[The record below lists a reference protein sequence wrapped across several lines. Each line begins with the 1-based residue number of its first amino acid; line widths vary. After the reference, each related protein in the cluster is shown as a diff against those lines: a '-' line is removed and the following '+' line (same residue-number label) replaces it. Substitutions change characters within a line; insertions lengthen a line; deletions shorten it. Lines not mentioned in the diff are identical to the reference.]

1 MKIAF
6 IKRRFLIH
14 GGAERYLERVID
26 RLLSLGNEIHLYAE
40 SWKPGERLKVNQVKT
55 VNFCSFLR
63 AYSFN
68 KNLNINLKEYDCV
81 ISFERTTK
89 QHIYR
94 AGEGT
99 HRRWL
104 EIRSQFEPF
113 YKKLSF
119 KVNPL
124 HQYYLKLEREIF
136 LKTPL
141 IIANSKMVRDE
152 VVNYYG
158 ISPDKVVVIYNGV
171 DIDKFKPGDKIELR
185 QKYGFP
191 KEVFIILFV
200 GSGFER
206 KGLGILLQALSKLKE
221 RDFFLIILG
230 KGNVKKYS
238 ELAQKLRL
246 EENVSFLGT
255 RMDIS
260 DFYALS
266 DLFVLPTIY
275 DPFSNATL
283 EAMASGLPV
292 ITTINNGVAELI
304 EEGEEGFTL
313 KNLFDREEL
322 ADKINMALKNSQKMG
337 KFARKKAEQF
347 PIEKA
352 AEEFIRC
359 IREFLS

>member
-6 IKRRFLIH
+6 IKSRFLIH
-14 GGAERYLERVID
+14 GGAERYLERLID
-26 RLLSLGNEIHLYAE
+26 RLLSLGNEIHLFAE
-40 SWKPGERLKVNQVKT
+40 SWKPDERLKVNQVKT
-55 VNFCSFLR
+55 FNFGSFLR

-68 KNLNINLKEYDCV
+68 KNLKINLKEYDCV

-171 DIDKFKPGDKIELR
+171 DIDKFKGGDKIKLR

-206 KGLGILLQALSKLKE
+206 KGLGVLLQALSKLKE
-221 RDFFLIILG
+221 RDFLLIILG
-230 KGNVKKYS
+230 KGNQKKYS
-238 ELAQKLRL
+238 ELAQKLRI
-246 EENVSFLGT
+246 EEKVSFLGT

-292 ITTINNGVAELI
+292 ITTKNNGASELI
-304 EEGEEGFTL
+304 DDGVDGFTL
-313 KNLFDREEL
+313 IHLANSEEL
-322 ADKINMALKNSQKMG
+322 AEKISSIMIKSSRMG
-337 KFARKKAEQF
+337 EQSRKKATYYT
-347 PIEKA
+347 IDKA
-352 AEEFIRC
+352 VKDFTEC
-359 IREFLS
+359 IKKFS